1 MDSSCFRLISPCIV
15 IYKLIFKT
23 IVNKLKGVLP
33 DIISVEKSAFVPN
46 RQILEA
52 THLLNKK
59 PKVKNKFM
67 NLKLDTSKA
76 YNRIE

>member
-52 THLLNKK
+52 SSLIEQEAQSKK
-59 PKVKNKFM
+59 
-67 NLKLDTSKA
+67 
-76 YNRIE
+76 